1 MVHIESDIRRLV
13 VVSLQWRDDLNVGI
27 DFIDTDHQ
35 KLAELLIELSG
46 LLRPGAARAAALE
59 KLDEIIEFTRQHFRL
74 EERLMVESDYD
85 QFEQHK
91 QAHETLLREIV
102 TRRQHLTGDDEGVR
116 HEIMDYLEHWLT
128 SHILDSD
135 QQLGDYLKRRIT
147 AGQG

>member
-1 MVHIESDIRRLV
+1 MVHIESESWRLV

-46 LLRPGAARAAALE
+46 LLRPGEARAAALE

-74 EERLMVESDYD
+74 EERLMAESDYD

-128 SHILDSD
+128 SHILGSD